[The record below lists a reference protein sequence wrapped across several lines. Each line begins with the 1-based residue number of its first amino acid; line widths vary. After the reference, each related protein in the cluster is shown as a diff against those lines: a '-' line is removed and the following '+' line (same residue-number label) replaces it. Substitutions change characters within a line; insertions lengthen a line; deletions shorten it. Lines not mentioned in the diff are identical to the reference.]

1 MIETINRGTTHHAED
16 RPSHSE
22 CDPRTVRVTLLDGH
36 GFYDKSRPNA
46 QLTKWDFPQIEKQFN
61 ADPGREP
68 VKVFARTHA
77 DKQVVAIGR
86 IVAIYGLGTLTAELT
101 ITGISADVLRES
113 KVLVKLDFGK
123 AGIIAAIV
131 FDLPPKWRSS
141 SNMPTHDAERGDA
154 SLNLSER
161 LS

>member
-16 RPSHSE
+16 QLSHSE

-46 QLTKWDFPQIEKQFN
+46 QLSKWDFPQIERQFN
-61 ADPGREP
+61 SGPGREP

-77 DKQVVAIGR
+77 DKAVTTIGR
-86 IVAIYGLGTLTAELT
+86 IVAIYGLGTLTAELSV
-101 ITGISADVLRES
+101 TGISSDVLRES
-113 KVLVKLDFGK
+113 KMLVKLDFGK
-123 AGIIAAIV
+123 AGIVAGIV
-131 FDLPPKWRSS
+131 FDLPQKWRSTM
-141 SNMPTHDAERGDA
+141 NMPTQNAERGDV
-154 SLNLSER
+154 SLNLSEG